1 MRNYDFEG
9 EPYVVI
15 EREEPGFGTFLLGA
29 LVGASAALLFAPRSG
44 EATRRMLGEQAR
56 RATDSMRDTVE
67 DVTDRIADRAAD
79 VRDRVADRV
88 DEVRINVRR
97 GQQQVVD
104 AFDAGR
110 AAAVEAR
117 IELERRLA
125 ESKAARRD
133 RDDVDV
139 GSM

>member
-29 LVGASAALLFAPRSG
+29 LAGAGMALLFAPRSG
-44 EATRRMLGEQAR
+44 EATRRLIGEQAR
-56 RATDSMRDTVE
+56 RATDTMRDTVE
-67 DVTDRIADRAAD
+67 DVTDRLADRAAD
-79 VRDRVADRV
+79 VRDRVAEHV
-88 DEVRINVRR
+88 DDVRTSVRR
-97 GQQQVVD
+97 SQQQVVD

-110 AAAVEAR
+110 AAAIEAR
-117 IELERRLA
+117 LELERRLA
-125 ESKAARRD
+125 ESRAARLE

-139 GSM
+139 GSV

>member
-1 MRNYDFEG
+1 MRNYDFDG

-15 EREEPGFGTFLLGA
+15 EREEPGIGTFLFGA

-44 EATRRMLGEQAR
+44 EATRQLLGEQAR
-56 RATDSMRDTVE
+56 RATDTVRDAVE
-67 DVTDRIADRAAD
+67 QVTESVTDRAAD
-79 VRDRVADRV
+79 VRDRMNERV
-88 DEVRINVRR
+88 DDVRSSVRR
-97 GQQQVVD
+97 SQQQVVD

-133 RDDVDV
+133 A
-139 GSM
+139 GSV

>member
-1 MRNYDFEG
+1 MGSYDFEG

-29 LVGASAALLFAPRSG
+29 LVGAGVALLFAPRSG
-44 EATRRMLGEQAR
+44 EDTRQMLGEHAR
-56 RATDSMRDTVE
+56 RATDTVRDAVE
-67 DVTDRIADRAAD
+67 DVTDRVAERAAD

-88 DEVRINVRR
+88 DEVRTSVRR
-97 GQQQVVD
+97 SQQQVVD

-117 IELERRLA
+117 LELERRLA
-125 ESKAARRD
+125 ETKAARRD
-133 RDDVDV
+133 A
-139 GSM
+139 GSV

>member
-15 EREEPGFGTFLLGA
+15 ERDEPGIGTFLLGA

-44 EATRRMLGEQAR
+44 DATRRMLGEHAR
-56 RATDSMRDTVE
+56 RATDTVRDAVE
-67 DVTDRIADRAAD
+67 EVTDRVVERAAD
-79 VRDRVADRV
+79 VRDRVADHV
-88 DEVRINVRR
+88 DDVRTSVRR
-97 GQQQVVD
+97 SQQQVVD

-117 IELERRLA
+117 VELERRLA

-133 RDDVDV
+133 A
-139 GSM
+139 GSV